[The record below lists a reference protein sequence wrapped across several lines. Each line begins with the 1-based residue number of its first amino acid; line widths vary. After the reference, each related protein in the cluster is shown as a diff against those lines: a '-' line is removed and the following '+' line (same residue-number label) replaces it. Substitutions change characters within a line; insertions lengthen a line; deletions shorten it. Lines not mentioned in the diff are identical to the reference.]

1 MMNKFWYVQ
10 TTVDGE
16 LWW

>member
-1 MMNKFWYVQ
+1 MVNKFWYVQ